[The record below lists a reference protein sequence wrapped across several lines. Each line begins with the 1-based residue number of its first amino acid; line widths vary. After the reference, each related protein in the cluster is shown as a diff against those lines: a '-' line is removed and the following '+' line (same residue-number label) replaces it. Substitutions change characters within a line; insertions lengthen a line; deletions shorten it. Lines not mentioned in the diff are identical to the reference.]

1 MSKEI
6 SRNTVMLTKFRKGHK
21 DNRKSGVQ
29 LTKGTVLIPLG
40 GGRPGERVVYVETK
54 LNLKETQNCG

>member
-1 MSKEI
+1 
-6 SRNTVMLTKFRKGHK
+6 MLTKFRKGHK